1 MLVYAIF
8 SICIFFVLFHIYLG
22 IVAYSIEGDEDNK
35 KYPIGLMFLF
45 DRLIPIYK
53 IRERSYNIER
63 FYAIARNEDKGS
75 VQIRYPFRIRRSL
88 VEASPSEERHAER
101 ALDALRF
108 LGLIFA
114 GFAVA
119 AVSKL

>member
-1 MLVYAIF
+1 MAPWRGTTLPLR
-8 SICIFFVLFHIYLG
+8 SHRNQPKCQE
-22 IVAYSIEGDEDNK
+22 SQCS
-35 KYPIGLMFLF
+35 
-45 DRLIPIYK
+45 R
-53 IRERSYNIER
+53 RETPAVSVQVEYNIER

-88 VEASPSEERHAER
+88 VEASPSEKRHAER

-119 AVSKL
+119 AVSKLVGRL